1 MCGLRR
7 EFLNRKRRWRTAEIC
22 RLWLR
27 RECISRHLQQFE
39 AHRTRRYRA
48 RVTRE
53 TAKRGLPPPAISY
66 VVHKLEIELAK
77 TLSRMDDDFENMRR
91 KKARLETELQNL
103 TAAIADGLDSP
114 ALRAGIV
121 AREKEIA
128 ELTAKV
134 LGNKKNSVHAQVR
147 NLRKF
152 VESSLADV
160 RKLLATN
167 GNPPLVRM
175 ALAKHIDAITIGPGE
190 SGEIEYK
197 GAFKL
202 LGDDCVSWD
211 GAEGQNRTGYAG
223 LFRAALYR

>member
-1 MCGLRR
+1 L
-7 EFLNRKRRWRTAEIC
+7 LAK
-22 RLWLR
+22 
-27 RECISRHLQQFE
+27 LQN
-39 AHRTRRYRA
+39 A
-48 RVTRE
+48 V
-53 TAKRGLPPPAISY
+53 LPPPAISY
-66 VVHKLEIELAK
+66 VIDKLQIELAK
-77 TLSRMDDDFENMRR
+77 KLSRMDDDFENMRR

-121 AREKEIA
+121 ARENEIA
-128 ELTAKV
+128 GLTAKI
-134 LGNKKNSVHAQVR
+134 LGNKKNSVHTQIL

-175 ALAKHIDAITIGPGE
+175 ALAKHIDAITIGPGD